1 MNKKF
6 LSVILFSALMV
17 GTAGTF
23 TSCKDYDD
31 DIESLDNRVSA
42 VEKLVSDLQAKIDAG
57 SVITGVDK
65 TEDGI
70 VIKLS
75 NGESYPIKNG
85 TNGTNAPVWS
95 IVKDASG
102 DYWWAKDNVQT
113 EFPARG
119 EKGEPGNG
127 SAGQDAKTIY
137 YYPGTEETGKLHG
150 QAEAGYWVKVTE
162 EKGKDPLYE
171 VQTTKWLPEGTLS
184 AVWNTE
190 DQTLTL
196 GNMKDENGK
205 LVEKTISLSTKL
217 RSLVF
222 IPDLYE
228 DGVEA
233 TKYPYVP
240 GQYVDATKNTAV
252 ISGEKDAYNAKYTI
266 LKDNKISWKVPA
278 KPVNYWLNPIA
289 TVNYHLNPLNA
300 KINDVTW
307 KFLGATPEYIT
318 TKAATPA
325 VVTPN
330 FLNAEKIDGQL
341 AVNYQLSKT
350 DLEKNNLSYPGKNEE
365 APNYISIAAIEGT
378 LANEEGTVT
387 SDYAAIMPVVQN
399 LKGIAYNDY
408 TTKVESCK
416 EELYKTAEDAIKN
429 LATIPVL
436 YNGGAIELNDYLNI
450 HYIEKYLESPEGT
463 ETHKVLKYADA
474 VSKYGLKFQ
483 YEPVHY
489 TSGKS
494 KTEENAY
501 SKLTEDGTFT
511 PCYVNDK
518 GETVEIAKGNTDATG
533 RSAVGRRPIVLVK
546 LVDTNNNNAVVLAG
560 YIRLE
565 ISAQIGF
572 KAIVIDKSEPQQP
585 YLCNG
590 FEQGITWADMSGKV
604 LEELNLTKDE
614 FTRGFGFTTGK
625 TYISDGKGGLK
636 EVVNNIY
643 GSLAENEEDDATS
656 TNPILTWTATKTQMD
671 KVIADYK
678 DRTLTLYAKYQSK
691 SDVNYSVYIGIKVT
705 VAEMPTTSGYGNK
718 RDAYWYPKETALADR
733 DTVRTN
739 VPAPATSGDVMAYNK
754 NLEDYFYHMVKEN
767 GKDVEK
773 AGIEFFASDASKAV
787 YEEIWGDLGIKYKYT
802 FSAKNKDVTIGDKKL
817 FINADGTQLLWG
829 AKEAEAKLIATI
841 EGTTIKYNKA
851 GAEAKEF
858 LNLFGHNELKPNQ
871 QFAIIEVSATYGDCN
886 LKLAPAYN
894 FNARFLRPLDI
905 ESNDKAEF
913 QDAEA
918 NGSSVLLG
926 NLFKANDWRDKAV
939 IVYNSENKKY
949 EAAKENNVNLYEY
962 YGIKQI
968 VLDLDNATCDVNNV
982 GTQMPIN
989 KEVIKL
995 TTLTKAEDGTPI
1007 EENKIDVTDINK
1019 LNEVVLNYQNNLG
1032 NTQDFTIMV
1041 PVKVTY
1047 AWGEVE
1053 AAVAIAVKG
1062 TIANR

>member
-1 MNKKF
+1 
-6 LSVILFSALMV
+6 
-17 GTAGTF
+17 
-23 TSCKDYDD
+23 
-31 DIESLDNRVSA
+31 
-42 VEKLVSDLQAKIDAG
+42 
-57 SVITGVDK
+57 
-65 TEDGI
+65 
-70 VIKLS
+70 
-75 NGESYPIKNG
+75 
-85 TNGTNAPVWS
+85 
-95 IVKDASG
+95 
-102 DYWWAKDNVQT
+102 
-113 EFPARG
+113 
-119 EKGEPGNG
+119 
-127 SAGQDAKTIY
+127 
-137 YYPGTEETGKLHG
+137 
-150 QAEAGYWVKVTE
+150 VKVTE

-184 AVWNTE
+184 AVWNTKDE
-190 DQTLTL
+190 TLTL

-240 GQYVDATKNTAV
+240 GQYIDAEKNAAAIT
-252 ISGEKDAYNAKYTI
+252 GTEDAYKAAYTI
-266 LKDNKISWKVPA
+266 LKDNKISWAVPA

-307 KFLGATPEYIT
+307 KFLGATPEYVT
-318 TKAATPA
+318 TKAAPA
-325 VVTPN
+325 VVIPN

-365 APNYISIAAIEGT
+365 DPNYISIAAIEGT

-399 LKGIAYNDY
+399 LKAIAYNDY
-408 TTKVESCK
+408 TTKEESCK

-450 HYIEKYLESPEGT
+450 HYIEKYLENPEGT

-474 VSKYGLKFQ
+474 VAKYGLKFQ

-489 TSGKS
+489 TSGEN

-511 PCYVNDK
+511 PCYVDDK
-518 GETVEIAKGNTDATG
+518 GNTVEIAKGNTDATG

-565 ISAQIGF
+565 ISAEIGF

-585 YLCNG
+585 YLCEG

-614 FTRGFGFTTGK
+614 FTKGFDFTTGK
-625 TYISDGKGGLK
+625 TYISDSKGGLQ
-636 EVVNNIY
+636 EVTGNIY
-643 GSLAENEEDDATS
+643 GDLTETKDDEATS
-656 TNPILTWTATKTQMD
+656 TNPILTWTADKAQMD

-678 DRTLTLYAKYQSK
+678 NRTLTLYAKYQSK
-691 SDVNYSVYIGIKVT
+691 SNVNYSVYIGIKVT

-773 AGIEFFASDASKAV
+773 AGIEFFVSDASKAV

-841 EGTTIKYNKA
+841 EGTTIKYNKVDDA
-851 GAEAKEF
+851 AKEF

-871 QFAIIEVSATYGDCN
+871 QFAIIEVSATYGNGCE

-949 EAAKENNVNLYEY
+949 EAAVENTVNLYTY
-962 YGIKQI
+962 YKINKI
-968 VLDLDNATCDVNNV
+968 TLDLENATCDVNKKDE
-982 GTQMPIN
+982 QMPIN
-989 KEVIKL
+989 ETVIKL
-995 TTLTKAEDGTPI
+995 TVLDKVGGTKISHKDI
-1007 EENKIDVTDINK
+1007 NVTDINK
-1019 LNEVVLNYQNNLG
+1019 LNEIVLNYENNLG
-1032 NTQDFTIMV
+1032 NTKDFTIMV
-1041 PVKVTY
+1041 PVKVQY
-1047 AWGEVE
+1047 SWGTVS
-1053 AAVAIAVKG
+1053 AKVAIAVKG

>member
-1 MNKKF
+1 M
-6 LSVILFSALMV
+6 
-17 GTAGTF
+17 
-23 TSCKDYDD
+23 
-31 DIESLDNRVSA
+31 
-42 VEKLVSDLQAKIDAG
+42 
-57 SVITGVDK
+57 
-65 TEDGI
+65 
-70 VIKLS
+70 
-75 NGESYPIKNG
+75 
-85 TNGTNAPVWS
+85 
-95 IVKDASG
+95 
-102 DYWWAKDNVQT
+102 
-113 EFPARG
+113 
-119 EKGEPGNG
+119 
-127 SAGQDAKTIY
+127 
-137 YYPGTEETGKLHG
+137 
-150 QAEAGYWVKVTE
+150 
-162 EKGKDPLYE
+162 
-171 VQTTKWLPEGTLS
+171 
-184 AVWNTE
+184 
-190 DQTLTL
+190 
-196 GNMKDENGK
+196 
-205 LVEKTISLSTKL
+205 
-217 RSLVF
+217 
-222 IPDLYE
+222 
-228 DGVEA
+228 
-233 TKYPYVP
+233 
-240 GQYVDATKNTAV
+240 
-252 ISGEKDAYNAKYTI
+252 
-266 LKDNKISWKVPA
+266 
-278 KPVNYWLNPIA
+278 
-289 TVNYHLNPLNA
+289 
-300 KINDVTW
+300 
-307 KFLGATPEYIT
+307 
-318 TKAATPA
+318 
-325 VVTPN
+325 
-330 FLNAEKIDGQL
+330 NAEKIDGQL

-365 APNYISIAAIEGT
+365 DPNYISIAAIEGT

-399 LKGIAYNDY
+399 LKAIAYNDY
-408 TTKVESCK
+408 TTKEESCK

-450 HYIEKYLESPEGT
+450 HYIEKYLENPEGT

-474 VSKYGLKFQ
+474 VAKYGLKFQ

-489 TSGKS
+489 TSGEN

-511 PCYVNDK
+511 PCYVDDK
-518 GETVEIAKGNTDATG
+518 GNTVEIAKGNTDATG

-565 ISAQIGF
+565 ISAEIGF

-585 YLCNG
+585 YLCEG

-614 FTRGFGFTTGK
+614 FTKGFDFTTGK
-625 TYISDGKGGLK
+625 TYISDSKGGLQ
-636 EVVNNIY
+636 EVTGNIY
-643 GSLAENEEDDATS
+643 GDLTETKDDEATS
-656 TNPILTWTATKTQMD
+656 TNPILTWTADKAQMD

-678 DRTLTLYAKYQSK
+678 NRTLTLYAKYQSK
-691 SDVNYSVYIGIKVT
+691 SNVNYSVYIGIKVT

-773 AGIEFFASDASKAV
+773 AGIEFFVSDASKAV

-841 EGTTIKYNKA
+841 EGTTIKYNKVDDA
-851 GAEAKEF
+851 AKEF

-871 QFAIIEVSATYGDCN
+871 QFAIIEVSATYGNGCE

-949 EAAKENNVNLYEY
+949 EAAVENTVNLYTY
-962 YGIKQI
+962 YKINKI
-968 VLDLDNATCDVNNV
+968 TLDLENATCDVNKKDE
-982 GTQMPIN
+982 QMPIN
-989 KEVIKL
+989 ETVIKL
-995 TTLTKAEDGTPI
+995 TVLDKVGGTKISHKDI
-1007 EENKIDVTDINK
+1007 NVTDINK
-1019 LNEVVLNYQNNLG
+1019 LNEIVLNYENNLG
-1032 NTQDFTIMV
+1032 NTKDFTIMV
-1041 PVKVTY
+1041 PVKVQY
-1047 AWGEVE
+1047 SWGTVS
-1053 AAVAIAVKG
+1053 AKVAIAVKG

>member
-1 MNKKF
+1 M
-6 LSVILFSALMV
+6 
-17 GTAGTF
+17 
-23 TSCKDYDD
+23 
-31 DIESLDNRVSA
+31 
-42 VEKLVSDLQAKIDAG
+42 
-57 SVITGVDK
+57 
-65 TEDGI
+65 
-70 VIKLS
+70 
-75 NGESYPIKNG
+75 
-85 TNGTNAPVWS
+85 
-95 IVKDASG
+95 
-102 DYWWAKDNVQT
+102 
-113 EFPARG
+113 
-119 EKGEPGNG
+119 
-127 SAGQDAKTIY
+127 
-137 YYPGTEETGKLHG
+137 
-150 QAEAGYWVKVTE
+150 
-162 EKGKDPLYE
+162 
-171 VQTTKWLPEGTLS
+171 
-184 AVWNTE
+184 
-190 DQTLTL
+190 
-196 GNMKDENGK
+196 
-205 LVEKTISLSTKL
+205 
-217 RSLVF
+217 
-222 IPDLYE
+222 
-228 DGVEA
+228 
-233 TKYPYVP
+233 
-240 GQYVDATKNTAV
+240 
-252 ISGEKDAYNAKYTI
+252 
-266 LKDNKISWKVPA
+266 
-278 KPVNYWLNPIA
+278 
-289 TVNYHLNPLNA
+289 
-300 KINDVTW
+300 
-307 KFLGATPEYIT
+307 
-318 TKAATPA
+318 
-325 VVTPN
+325 
-330 FLNAEKIDGQL
+330 

-365 APNYISIAAIEGT
+365 DPNYISIAAIEGT

-399 LKGIAYNDY
+399 LKAIAYNDY
-408 TTKVESCK
+408 TTKEESCK

-450 HYIEKYLESPEGT
+450 HYIEKYLENPEGT

-474 VSKYGLKFQ
+474 VAKYGLKFQ

-489 TSGKS
+489 TSGEN

-511 PCYVNDK
+511 PCYVDDK
-518 GETVEIAKGNTDATG
+518 GNTVEIAKGNTDATG

-565 ISAQIGF
+565 ISAEIGF

-585 YLCNG
+585 YLCEG

-614 FTRGFGFTTGK
+614 FTKGFDFTTGK
-625 TYISDGKGGLK
+625 TYISDSKGGLQ
-636 EVVNNIY
+636 EVTGNIY
-643 GSLAENEEDDATS
+643 GDLTETKDDEATS
-656 TNPILTWTATKTQMD
+656 TNPILTWTADKAQMD

-678 DRTLTLYAKYQSK
+678 NRTLTLYAKYQSK
-691 SDVNYSVYIGIKVT
+691 SNVNYSVYIGIKVT

-773 AGIEFFASDASKAV
+773 AGIEFFVSDASKAV

-841 EGTTIKYNKA
+841 EGTTIKYNKVDDA
-851 GAEAKEF
+851 AKEF

-871 QFAIIEVSATYGDCN
+871 QFAIIEVSATYGNGCE

-949 EAAKENNVNLYEY
+949 EAAVENTVNLYTY
-962 YGIKQI
+962 YKINKI
-968 VLDLDNATCDVNNV
+968 TLDLENATCDVNKKDE
-982 GTQMPIN
+982 QMPIN
-989 KEVIKL
+989 ETVIKL
-995 TTLTKAEDGTPI
+995 TVLDKVGGTKISHKDI
-1007 EENKIDVTDINK
+1007 NVTDINK
-1019 LNEVVLNYQNNLG
+1019 LNEIVLNYENNLG
-1032 NTQDFTIMV
+1032 NTKDFTIMV
-1041 PVKVTY
+1041 PVKVQY
-1047 AWGEVE
+1047 SWGTVS
-1053 AAVAIAVKG
+1053 AKVAIAVKG